1 MFYLY
6 CLCIKPKG
14 AKRKQCKTNK
24 QRCKDVVGQS
34 EGNVTNK

>member
-14 AKRKQCKTNK
+14 ALKENNAKQIS
-24 QRCKDVVGQS
+24 KDVRTWWDRAR
-34 EGNVTNK
+34 EM